1 MINPGYI
8 GYVTGAMF
16 GALILLLIL
25 GLPLAFCLSGI
36 AIVASI
42 LLLGFDSSIV
52 ILYNFVGQAWNEI
65 FIAIPMFVLMGALL
79 EKSGIADDLF
89 NAMYRWFG
97 SLRGGLAIGTII
109 ICAIFAA
116 MTGVTGAATVTMG
129 LIALPAM
136 LKRNYDRNIALGTI
150 GAAGTLGILIPP
162 SVSMVLIGAIAQI
175 SIGKLFMGGFGPGI
189 LLSILLILYVVVRS
203 WIQPDLCPGSDE
215 KYSFKE
221 KIVLIKSILAPGLL
235 IFVVTG
241 SIILGIATPT
251 EASAL
256 GAAATLILVL
266 CNRRVFSWAL
276 FKAVTLQTTL
286 ISGMVMWIVFGAVSF
301 GSLYTGVG
309 GMELTK
315 NLITGATENRWI
327 ALGIIYA
334 ILFFLG
340 LFLDPTGIIFI
351 VAPVAYPII
360 KTFNFDPIWFG
371 VVFVMLLQVGYI
383 TPPFGFNLFYLK
395 ATAPEGITLSHIYN
409 SVWPFVAIFMIGV
422 VICTIFPE
430 IVLWLP
436 NITM

>member
-1 MINPGYI
+1 M
-8 GYVTGAMF
+8 
-16 GALILLLIL
+16 
-25 GLPLAFCLSGI
+25 
-36 AIVASI
+36 
-42 LLLGFDSSIV
+42 
-52 ILYNFVGQAWNEI
+52 
-65 FIAIPMFVLMGALL
+65 L
-79 EKSGIADDLF
+79 EKSGIAKDLY
-89 NAMYRWFG
+89 AMMFKWMG
-97 SLRGGLAIGTII
+97 PLKGGLAIGTVT

-136 LKRNYDRNIALGTI
+136 LKRKYQRSIALGTI

-189 LLSILLILYVVVRS
+189 LLALLMIAYVLVRS

-215 KYSFKE
+215 KHSFKE
-221 KIVLIKSILAPGLL
+221 KIVLIKTILPPGLL

-256 GAAATLILVL
+256 GAAATLIMVML
-266 CNRRVFSWAL
+266 NRKVFSWAL
-276 FKAVTLQTTL
+276 FKQVTLATTL

-301 GSLYTGVG
+301 GSLYTGIG

-315 NLITGATENRWI
+315 NLIVGATENRWV
-327 ALGIIYA
+327 ALAIIYA

-340 LFLDPTGIIFI
+340 CFLDPTGIIFI

-360 KTFNFDPIWFG
+360 RTFEFDPIWFG
-371 VVFVMLLQVGYI
+371 VVFVILLQVGYI

-395 ATAPEGITLSHIYN
+395 ATAPPGITLSHIYN
-409 SVWPFVAIFMIGV
+409 SSWPFVAIFMIGV

-430 IVLWLP
+430 IVLWLV

>member
-1 MINPGYI
+1 
-8 GYVTGAMF
+8 
-16 GALILLLIL
+16 
-25 GLPLAFCLSGI
+25 
-36 AIVASI
+36 
-42 LLLGFDSSIV
+42 
-52 ILYNFVGQAWNEI
+52 
-65 FIAIPMFVLMGALL
+65 
-79 EKSGIADDLF
+79 
-89 NAMYRWFG
+89 MYCWFG
-97 SLRGGLAIGTII
+97 SLRGGLAVGTII

-136 LKRNYDRNIALGTI
+136 LKRNYDRNIALGTT

-189 LLSILLILYVVVRS
+189 LLAVLMIAYVLVRS

-221 KIVLIKSILAPGLL
+221 KIVMIKSILPPALL
-235 IFVVTG
+235 IFVVSG
-241 SIILGIATPT
+241 SIMLGIATPT

-256 GAAATLILVL
+256 GAAATLILIMD
-266 CNRRVFSWAL
+266 RKVFSWAL
-276 FKAVTLQTTL
+276 FKQVTLDTYL
-286 ISGMVMWIVFGAVSF
+286 ITGMVMWIVFGAVSF
-301 GSLYTGVG
+301 GSLYTGIG

-315 NLITGATENRWI
+315 KLIVGATQNRWV
-327 ALGIIYA
+327 ALAIIYA
-334 ILFFLG
+334 ILFILG
-340 LFLDPTGIIFI
+340 CFLDPTGIIFI

-360 KTFNFDPIWFG
+360 RTFDFDPIWFG
-371 VVFVMLLQVGYI
+371 VVFVILLQIGYI

-395 ATAPEGITLSHIYN
+395 ATAPPGVTLSHIYN
-409 SVWPFVAIFMIGV
+409 SMWPFIVIFLIGL

-436 NITM
+436 NIVM